1 MLRRLDTDPHG
12 RRLRELL
19 HRFRAE
25 EATLRHALDQLEA
38 ALEESHRETSR
49 DRLVDPGSEPPLEH
63 CRRLQTEHD
72 DLAIELVHVR
82 LAVAGTA
89 EELAEYETT
98 QRRERLLTPA

>member
-1 MLRRLDTDPHG
+1 MLRRLDPDPHG

-38 ALEESHRETSR
+38 ALEDSHREASR
-49 DRLVDPGSEPPLEH
+49 DRLIDPGTALPLEH

-89 EELAEYETT
+89 EELAEHESSR
-98 QRRERLLTPA
+98 RRERLLTPA